1 MTTPRLHLLILLLPL
16 LPALLLLPQL
26 PVLSLPFSPRPS
38 PGNHHPQRSRRSHRH
53 PRSSA
58 QPVPLSA
65 LPSRPPSRGSCNC
78 GHCADN
84 GKHPEHR
91 ILILVL
97 VSLLQCLK
105 KLFYLY
111 HNCHPFRSVLRPSLL
126 TCSHSTLLSH
136 SVQNDHFVTSI
147 SQSLRFYY
155 KNFIRVTPLPSSA
168 LQRMQTFFS
177 RRPGQN

>member
-1 MTTPRLHLLILLLPL
+1 MPPDICPIVFLI
-16 LPALLLLPQL
+16 
-26 PVLSLPFSPRPS
+26 VSCRNDYS
-38 PGNHHPQRSRRSHRH
+38 
-53 PRSSA
+53 SSA
-58 QPVPLSA
+58 SA
-65 LPSRPPSRGSCNC
+65 DFTSSSAAGSSFASSASGAVSAFFSSSISGKSSSSKKSSKSSSSCNC

-84 GKHPEHR
+84 GKHPKHR

>member
-53 PRSSA
+53 PRSRL
-58 QPVPLSA
+58 QNPRGNPVHCICDT
-65 LPSRPPSRGSCNC
+65 CNC